1 MTQNQQPQKFDH
13 DGSVSATWKMTM
25 GKLAVHFHPEA
36 YLNEGQHTIYVVNAC
51 GPCDVIGTKIR
62 LWFGNNLECKVA
74 TEMVG
79 VEEGSEAYKLMKRP

>member
-1 MTQNQQPQKFDH
+1 
-13 DGSVSATWKMTM
+13 MTM